1 MIHLFHHIVKEVK
14 MSKAMKIVMI
24 VLGIILVVVIAA
36 FLYIKS
42 MMPNG
47 DGNNDITEGYYKRF
61 RSDAPLEMKY
71 AQPGPYEIS
80 YTEFASDN
88 ASIGKVRVWYPQ
100 ELAGSDKS
108 WPMILV
114 VNASGTPAS
123 SYEPFFPRLAS
134 WGFVVVGNE
143 DGQTGNGKTAS
154 ITLDCMLNLP
164 DDSVLTGKIDYDS
177 MGIIGYSQ
185 GGAGAICAATNY
197 ENGARY
203 KTMFTGSAAYPTL
216 ARNMGWEYDASK
228 ITIPYFMV
236 AGTGKSDDSG
246 NDPEKGYGGV
256 SPLSAKI
263 ANYNSIPDEVQK
275 VRARAVGAEHEQM
288 LMRSDG
294 YMTAWMLYQLKDDAE
309 AASVFIGEEAEILHN
324 NNWQD
329 VEKNQ

>member
-1 MIHLFHHIVKEVK
+1 
-14 MSKAMKIVMI
+14 MSKAMKIVLI
-24 VLGIILVVVIAA
+24 LLGVILVVVIAA

-42 MMPNG
+42 MMPSG

-71 AQPGPYEIS
+71 AQPGSHEIS

-88 ASIGKVRVWYPQ
+88 EPIGKVRVWYPQ
-100 ELAGSDKS
+100 ELEGSNKS

-123 SYEPFFPRLAS
+123 SYEPFFSRLAS

-154 ITLDCMLNLP
+154 ITLDDMLNLP
-164 DDSVLTGKIDYDS
+164 DDSVLAGKIDYDS

-185 GGAGAICAATNY
+185 GGAGAICAVTNY
-197 ENGARY
+197 ENGTRY

-216 ARNMGWEYDASK
+216 AKNMGWEYDASK
-228 ITIPYFMV
+228 ITIPYFMA

-256 SPLSAKI
+256 SPLSAQI

>member
-1 MIHLFHHIVKEVK
+1 
-14 MSKAMKIVMI
+14 MSKALKIVWIMLG
-24 VLGIILVVVIAA
+24 VLLVVVIAA
-36 FLYIKS
+36 VLFIKS
-42 MMPNG
+42 MMPGG
-47 DGNNDITEGYYKRF
+47 DTNNAITEGYYKRF
-61 RSDAPLEMKY
+61 QSAAPLEMKY
-71 AQPGPYEIS
+71 AQPGSYTIS

-88 ASIGKVRVWYPQ
+88 TAIEKVRVWYPQ
-100 ELAGSDKS
+100 ELTDSNRS

-123 SYEPFFPRLAS
+123 AYAPFFPRLAS

-143 DGQTGNGKTAS
+143 DGQTGTGETAS
-154 ITLDCMLNLP
+154 LTLDFMLNLP
-164 DDSVLTGKIDYDS
+164 NDSVLAGKIDYDS

-185 GGAGAICAATNY
+185 GGAGAICAVTNY

-203 KTMFTGSAAYPTL
+203 KAMFTGSAAYPAL
-216 ARNMGWEYDASK
+216 ARNMGWEYDASR

-246 NDPEKGYGGV
+246 NDPEKAYGGV
-256 SPLSAKI
+256 SPLSAQI
-263 ANYNSIPDEVQK
+263 ANYNSISDAVQK

-294 YMTAWMLYQLKDDAE
+294 YMTAWMLYQLRDDAQ
-309 AASVFIGEEAEILHN
+309 AAAVFIGEEAEILHN
-324 NNWQD
+324 DNWQD